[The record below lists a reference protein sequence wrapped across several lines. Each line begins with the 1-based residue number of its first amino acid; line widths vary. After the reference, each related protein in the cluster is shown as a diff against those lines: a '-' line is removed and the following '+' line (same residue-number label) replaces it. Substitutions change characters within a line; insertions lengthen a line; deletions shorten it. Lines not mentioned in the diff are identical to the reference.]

1 MSGSNGCFLTCIQI
15 CQEADQEVWYSHLLK
30 NFLQFA
36 VIHTVQGFDV
46 VNEAEVDVFQ
56 EPCCFFDDPMNV
68 DEAQAAATVHK
79 CSGEELPHVRGQGQK
94 PGGPHAQGQGQRAR
108 GATPRPRSGGCTGAG
123 RPKGATPRQGQ
134 EGLL

>member
-36 VIHTVQGFDV
+36 VIHKVQGFDV

-56 EPCCFFDDPMNV
+56 EPCCFFDVPMNV
-68 DEAQAAATVHK
+68 DQARVAVTAHK
-79 CSGEELPHVRGQGQK
+79 PSREELPHLQGAV
-94 PGGPHAQGQGQRAR
+94 PMRAQEGLEELLQV
-108 GATPRPRSGGCTGAG
+108 
-123 RPKGATPRQGQ
+123 QGQ
-134 EGLL
+134 EGQR

>member
-1 MSGSNGCFLTCIQI
+1 MSSSNCCCLTCIQI
-15 CQEADQEVWYSHLLK
+15 FQEAGQLVWYSHLFK
-30 NFLQFA
+30 NFSQLV

-79 CSGEELPHVRGQGQK
+79 RSGEELPHV
-94 PGGPHAQGQGQRAR
+94 
-108 GATPRPRSGGCTGAG
+108 
-123 RPKGATPRQGQ
+123 
-134 EGLL
+134 

>member
-68 DEAQAAATVHK
+68 DQARVAVTAHK
-79 CSGEELPHVRGQGQK
+79 PGREELPHLQGAV
-94 PGGPHAQGQGQRAR
+94 PMRAQEGLEELLQV
-108 GATPRPRSGGCTGAG
+108 
-123 RPKGATPRQGQ
+123 QGQ
-134 EGLL
+134 EGQRWGDTPHPS

>member
-15 CQEADQEVWYSHLLK
+15 SQEADQEVWYSHLLK
-30 NFLQFA
+30 NFPQFA

-68 DEAQAAATVHK
+68 EEARAAATVHK
-79 CSGEELPHVRGQGQK
+79 RSREELPHVRGQGQK

-123 RPKGATPRQGQ
+123 GPKGATPRQGQ
-134 EGLL
+134 EGQR